1 MLKQVLIYCN
11 SDLYKHGCLDLGH
24 QRAYTPTL
32 DMDSELEYYI
42 NQYKNRFNKKEYSEL
57 HILTLLLDPANG
69 ETTVLVN
76 EYSQNPLK
84 VKTIINAVAATAPKK
99 IKKISFDEMP
109 MPEFDDPDVEH
120 DDEEEH
126 E

>member
-1 MLKQVLIYCN
+1 MLKQVLIYC
-11 SDLYKHGCLDLGH
+11 SSELYKYGCMDLVH
-24 QRAYTPTL
+24 QRAYSPTPE
-32 DMDSELEYYI
+32 MDNDLEYYV
-42 NQYKNRFNKKEYSEL
+42 NQYKNRFNKKQYSEL

-84 VKTIINAVAATAPKK
+84 VKTIINAVAATASKK

-109 MPEFDDPDVEH
+109 MPEFDDPDEEH
-120 DDEEEH
+120 DEEEA